1 LGLALTEREEFP
13 FLKPST
19 ENVEAYEFYLR
30 GRKLYHKWTRKTV
43 EFARHMFERAVG
55 IDPNFAAAWAGLA
68 NAYVDL
74 FRWGRNPE
82 DLEQAHR
89 ASERALKLNPNSA
102 EAHVSVGQALAI
114 QRRFSEA
121 ATVFERAI
129 KQDPT
134 LYEAYYLYARVMFE
148 CGDIEQAADLF
159 EKAHAVRPDEYES
172 GALRAQALTEL
183 GRHDEARR
191 ANELAVEWIEKYLE
205 LNPDEARPYSLGAS
219 VLIRLGETERSK
231 QWTQQAMTLVPDDPL
246 VLYNAACNFALLGE
260 SDRALDELECAL
272 EAGVSIGDWIQHD
285 PDFENVRNHPR
296 FQAIV
301 KRIAPV

>member
-1 LGLALTEREEFP
+1 
-13 FLKPST
+13 
-19 ENVEAYEFYLR
+19 
-30 GRKLYHKWTRKTV
+30 
-43 EFARHMFERAVG
+43 
-55 IDPNFAAAWAGLA
+55 
-68 NAYVDL
+68 
-74 FRWGRNPE
+74 
-82 DLEQAHR
+82 
-89 ASERALKLNPNSA
+89 
-102 EAHVSVGQALAI
+102 
-114 QRRFSEA
+114 
-121 ATVFERAI
+121 
-129 KQDPT
+129 
-134 LYEAYYLYARVMFE
+134 MFE